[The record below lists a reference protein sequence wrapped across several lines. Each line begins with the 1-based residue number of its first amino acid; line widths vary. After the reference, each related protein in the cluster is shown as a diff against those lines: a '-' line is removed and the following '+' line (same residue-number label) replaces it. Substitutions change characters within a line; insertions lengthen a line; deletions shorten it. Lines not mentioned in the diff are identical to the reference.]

1 MISCLLDTLADP
13 TRTCVGASEME
24 KDDRL
29 LGNGI
34 HVFHATHIRIV
45 LDAARGNAASQR
57 ITQWDIGEY
66 LREEFGD
73 QIIDVTIAIEYGQ
86 LSVFT

>member
-1 MISCLLDTLADP
+1 
-13 TRTCVGASEME
+13 ME

-34 HVFHATHIRIV
+34 HVFHAIHVHIE
-45 LDAARGNAASQR
+45 LNMARGNAASQH

-66 LREEFGD
+66 LRKEFGD
-73 QIIDVTIAIEYGQ
+73 QIIDVTIAIEYEQ
-86 LSVFT
+86 WSVFT